1 MKEMGTV
8 SALGIFHYDVRGETR
23 APRESQIRQAQLVDG
38 EIQFVVVKDFFEL
51 PDMRP
56 PAE

>member
-1 MKEMGTV
+1 MEW
-8 SALGIFHYDVRGETR
+8 DVRGETR
-23 APRESQIRQAQLVDG
+23 SSRNAQIRQAQLVDG

-51 PDMRP
+51 PDTTP